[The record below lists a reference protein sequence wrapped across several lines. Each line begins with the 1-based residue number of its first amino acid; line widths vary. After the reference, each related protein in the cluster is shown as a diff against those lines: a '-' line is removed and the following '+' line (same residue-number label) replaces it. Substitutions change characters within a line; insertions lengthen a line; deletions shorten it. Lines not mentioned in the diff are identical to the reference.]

1 MDIYFI
7 VTGRCSA
14 RLIVF
19 YKQNEAFI
27 EASNQMNPVGMES
40 IVNSIESIESVVNP
54 FFNTSLTCRK
64 VA

>member
-1 MDIYFI
+1 M
-7 VTGRCSA
+7 
-14 RLIVF
+14 F